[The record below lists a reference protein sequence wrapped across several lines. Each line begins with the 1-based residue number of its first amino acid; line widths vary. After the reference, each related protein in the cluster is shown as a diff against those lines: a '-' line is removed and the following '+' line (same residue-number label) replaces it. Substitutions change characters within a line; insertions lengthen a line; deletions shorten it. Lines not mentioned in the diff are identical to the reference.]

1 MRLYHSAR
9 LQTSNNW
16 TGFRFLSFMVD
27 MPKSCENCRLRLI
40 IEYNRLLAWG
50 DTVGLIE
57 VANDSTIAASLGT
70 NSTEL
75 SGIIYRIVS
84 LLEQFNILGERWKE
98 LGPRAGTGSNQ
109 AQTESEKIDE
119 LQGML
124 KLDAAYLKSSEKR
137 RRIKG
142 TNHLTRWIEKSVDG
156 AKEVASHP
164 RRIRWAAVDKD
175 AFEALLQ
182 DLHALTERL
191 HELVNDFNL
200 RKIVE
205 TTSETY
211 RELVLARNDVQEL
224 RDMLAAVTAFIQ
236 TPTTPSRTMPKWR
249 HSIDEEFRHLLQL
262 KEINRRGDFLL
273 ARIEKGGSVQIDGD
287 WRDWENLI
295 TVRKYDGTTLDQ
307 YFQYASIDNSGD
319 DSQMVRARGSLKI
332 DDKALQ
338 AWVEWRHNG
347 TIQIASERI
356 RVMAL
361 AQMLHAAK
369 PKSLFA
375 PTCLGYIDDTAAH
388 GRFGWIF
395 ALPSLKP
402 TSTLRSLHSIL
413 GDVRYR
419 PTLSQ
424 RVALA
429 SKLATSLLHLHT
441 CDWLHKGFHSG
452 NVIFSFEGNEYD
464 PGEPIVSGFDFSRS
478 QSSRTISGSF
488 EPRWDMYRWP
498 SIQNEA
504 PKAASSRKTYDI
516 YSLGLVLLE
525 IAHWK
530 PLSEVMCLDELENSS
545 HNAWIR
551 AWLLGEDDPPFDS
564 NPLLMLRDIAGD
576 RYWKAVNRCVEAHGT
591 EGLQVEEHADQAW
604 SASMGIRIQNN
615 FNRFVVQQLRE
626 VSI

>member
-1 MRLYHSAR
+1 
-9 LQTSNNW
+9 
-16 TGFRFLSFMVD
+16 MVD

-57 VANDSTIAASLGT
+57 VANDSTISASLGT
-70 NSTEL
+70 NTTEL

-98 LGPRAGTGSNQ
+98 LSPREATSSHQ

-124 KLDAAYLKSSEKR
+124 KLDAAYLNSTEKR
-137 RRIKG
+137 KRIKG
-142 TNHLTRWIEKSVDG
+142 TNRLTRWMEKSVDG
-156 AKEVASHP
+156 AKEIASHP

-191 HELVNDFNL
+191 HELVNEFNL

-205 TTSETY
+205 KTSETY
-211 RELVLARNDVQEL
+211 RELVLARNDVHEL
-224 RDMLAAVTAFIQ
+224 KDMLAAITAFMQTPVTA
-236 TPTTPSRTMPKWR
+236 SRIVPKWR
-249 HSIDEEFRHLLQL
+249 YSIDEEFRHLLQL
-262 KEINRRGDFLL
+262 KEINRTGDLLL
-273 ARIEKGGSVQIDGD
+273 ARMEEGCSMRTDGE

-295 TVRKYDGTTLDQ
+295 TVRKFDGPTLNQ
-307 YFQYASIDNSGD
+307 YFEYAGMHDSGD
-319 DSQMVRARGSLKI
+319 GSQMARARGTLNI
-332 DDKALQ
+332 HGKAFQ
-338 AWVEWRHNG
+338 AWIEWRQNG
-347 TIQIASERI
+347 TVQIDSERI
-356 RVMAL
+356 RVMSL
-361 AQMLHAAK
+361 AQMLHTTK
-369 PKSLFA
+369 PSSLFA
-375 PTCLGYIDDTAAH
+375 PTCLGYIDDTMTH

-395 ALPSLKP
+395 ALPSSKP
-402 TSTLRSLHSIL
+402 TSTLRSLHSLL

-452 NVIFSFEGNEYD
+452 NVIFSFEGNNYD
-464 PGEPIVSGFDFSRS
+464 PEEPIISGFDYSRS

-504 PKAASSRKTYDI
+504 PKAATSRKTYDI

-530 PLSEVMCLDELENSS
+530 SLSEVMCLYEPENSS
-545 HNAWIR
+545 HNAGIR
-551 AWLLGEDDPPFDS
+551 AWLLGEEDPPFDS

-591 EGLQVEEHADQAW
+591 EGLQVEEHADQEW

-615 FNRFVVQQLRE
+615 FNRFVVQELKG
-626 VSI
+626 VDI